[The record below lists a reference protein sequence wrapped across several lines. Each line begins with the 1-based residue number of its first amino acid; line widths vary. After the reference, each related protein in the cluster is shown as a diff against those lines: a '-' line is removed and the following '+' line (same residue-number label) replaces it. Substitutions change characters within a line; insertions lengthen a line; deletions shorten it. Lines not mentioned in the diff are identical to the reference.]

1 MNSTIW
7 VKVVLEIITDE
18 SDLPAVA
25 TNFWLSRILNF
36 CIVGKLTIYCVTI
49 SHVLAGVLDCRPK
62 TL

>member
-25 TNFWLSRILNF
+25 TNFQLLFVEDSEILR
-36 CIVGKLTIYCVTI
+36 C
-49 SHVLAGVLDCRPK
+49 
-62 TL
+62 